1 MMAAIGNTRIF
12 RVGRFKTDT
21 ARFLVESA
29 HGFVRLCVLANAS
42 MAARANGNMRIER
55 FVVVVSPGIFFF
67 LGIAIDD
74 TLVEFGFHQIG
85 ELERKVQFGK
95 VHGAGVFVFGF
106 GFGIRRT
113 RRSQV
118 TVVLHALGVF
128 TEEGAAKMIAGLTH
142 LFHET

>member
-1 MMAAIGNTRIF
+1 
-12 RVGRFKTDT
+12 
-21 ARFLVESA
+21 
-29 HGFVRLCVLANAS
+29 

-85 ELERKVQFGK
+85 ELERKVQFRH
-95 VHGAGVFVFGF
+95 VHGSGVFVFGF
-106 GFGIRRT
+106 GIRRTRGRT